1 MQNYAQS
8 SVMPLNVPFFSF
20 RLSLKK
26 RELIV
31 KRTIKLIDCEFFSLS
46 YNISAVFSFFF
57 VVPQNF
63 IIYIFFFWAERQ
75 KLLLLLYFFAV
86 KHVLLALTHGYNNA
100 LLVNVFE
107 QLILIRK
114 KNLEHGMK
122 VSIVFRK
129 KFLNLFW
136 L

>member
-46 YNISAVFSFFF
+46 YNISAVFSFFCSAAEF
-57 VVPQNF
+57 HH
-63 IIYIFFFWAERQ
+63 IYIFFLGRET
-75 KLLLLLYFFAV
+75 KIIIIIIIFFRGQTRFISFNPWV
-86 KHVLLALTHGYNNA
+86 
-100 LLVNVFE
+100 
-107 QLILIRK
+107 
-114 KNLEHGMK
+114 
-122 VSIVFRK
+122 
-129 KFLNLFW
+129 
-136 L
+136 

>member
-1 MQNYAQS
+1 M
-8 SVMPLNVPFFSF
+8 LCF
-20 RLSLKK
+20 L
-26 RELIV
+26 
-31 KRTIKLIDCEFFSLS
+31 
-46 YNISAVFSFFF
+46 FF

-63 IIYIFFFWAERQ
+63 IIYIYIFFWAERQ
-75 KLLLLLYFFAV
+75 KLLLSLLYFFAV

-114 KNLEHGMK
+114 KNVEHGMK

>member
-1 MQNYAQS
+1 
-8 SVMPLNVPFFSF
+8 MPLNVPFFSF

-57 VVPQNF
+57 CSAAEF
-63 IIYIFFFWAERQ
+63 HHIYIFFFWAERQ
-75 KLLLLLYFFAV
+75 KLLLSLLYFFAV

-100 LLVNVFE
+100 LLVNAFE

-114 KNLEHGMK
+114 KNVEHGMK

>member
-1 MQNYAQS
+1 M
-8 SVMPLNVPFFSF
+8 
-20 RLSLKK
+20 
-26 RELIV
+26 
-31 KRTIKLIDCEFFSLS
+31 
-46 YNISAVFSFFF
+46 FSFFCSAAEF
-57 VVPQNF
+57 HHILYF
-63 IIYIFFFWAERQ
+63 FLGRETKIIIIIII
-75 KLLLLLYFFAV
+75 FFAV

-114 KNLEHGMK
+114 KNVEHGMK
-122 VSIVFRK
+122 ENIVFRK

>member
-46 YNISAVFSFFF
+46 YNISAVFSFFCSAAEF
-57 VVPQNF
+57 HH
-63 IIYIFFFWAERQ
+63 IYIYIFFFWAERQ
-75 KLLLLLYFFAV
+75 KLLLSLLYFFAV

-114 KNLEHGMK
+114 KCRTWWYE
-122 VSIVFRK
+122 SE
-129 KFLNLFW
+129 
-136 L
+136 

>member
-63 IIYIFFFWAERQ
+63 IIYIYIFFWAERQ
-75 KLLLLLYFFAV
+75 KLLLSLLYFFAV

-114 KNLEHGMK
+114 KNVEHGMK

-129 KFLNLFW
+129 QD
-136 L
+136 